1 MYVGKRLQA
10 RLLERYGVTMSE
22 NKAATDRQWQMEKE
36 HLKECRALIAANID
50 AYEQQF
56 EKRHKETKALFD
68 EVQSGNVE
76 LYDQMMASKSL
87 EEHSFNQLH
96 KNKAAYEKPFFGRID
111 YRNLDERLF
120 ESIYIGKHGV
130 FKNKTDVAV
139 VDWRAPISTVY
150 YENELGEGTYSIP
163 DSNSDGKGR
172 AYRIDL
178 SLKRTYDIENG
189 TLQGFYDS
197 DVAANDELLVKYL
210 SKNRDAV
217 LGDIIATIQKE
228 QNEIIRESPFH
239 NVLVQGVAGSGKTTV
254 AMHRISYIMYNYKE
268 RFTSNEFCI
277 VGGSDILIDYIT
289 GGLPELDVY
298 DVKHM
303 RMDELLVHLLKRE
316 WKKNYKIVPPSPDLA
331 WKSKM
336 LFANELEHYLQ
347 MLRDRI
353 LANCVVC
360 DEDIGMLLSQK
371 NNDDFI
377 KGNPS
382 YSINRLLVTL
392 DERLRARIKLQC
404 QGREE
409 IGIFKKKLAQYKNYF
424 GSHCYK
430 GSVVSLYVQFLEAYG
445 NTYYIDMEQVIGNVS
460 RGVFDVYD
468 VAAMLLIYYR
478 TLQKKPDDEYGQIF
492 IDEAQDFGPIVYYA
506 LRTVLPAC
514 YFTIMGD
521 VSQNVNYECGMN
533 EWTDMK
539 QKIFDGS
546 GDRFRVLAKS
556 YRNTIEISDFAGK
569 ILSSASRGAY
579 KIEPVIRH
587 GEPVHFVESISME
600 EAAGLSADIISDM
613 QQKGYETLAVI
624 CFSDEEKE
632 YVTRRLSRQ
641 VQVTDSDKSG
651 FSKGVM
657 VLTVPETKGLEFDC
671 VLLWKPDL
679 EGYKDN
685 PKLAKLLYVAA
696 TRALHEL
703 FVVK

>member
-1 MYVGKRLQA
+1 
-10 RLLERYGVTMSE
+10 MSE
-22 NKAATDRQWQMEKE
+22 NKAATDRQWQMEKK

-76 LYDQMMASKSL
+76 LYDQMMASRSL

-96 KNKAAYEKPFFGRID
+96 KNQAAYEKPFFGRID

-189 TLQGFYDS
+189 VLQGFYDS

-316 WKKNYKIVPPSPDLA
+316 WKKKHKIVPPSPDLA

-430 GSVVSLYVQFLEAYG
+430 GSVANLYVQFLETYG

-478 TLQKKPDDEYGQIF
+478 ALQKKPDDEFGQIF

-641 VQVTDSDKSG
+641 IQVTDSDKSG

-703 FVVK
+703 FVMK

>member
-1 MYVGKRLQA
+1 
-10 RLLERYGVTMSE
+10 MSE
-22 NKAATDRQWQMEKE
+22 NKAATDRQWQMEKK
-36 HLKECRALIAANID
+36 HLKECRALIATNID

-76 LYDQMMASKSL
+76 LYDQMMASRSL

-96 KNKAAYEKPFFGRID
+96 KNQAAYEKPFFGRID

-189 TLQGFYDS
+189 VLQGFYDS

-316 WKKNYKIVPPSPDLA
+316 WKKKHKIVPPSPDLA

-430 GSVVSLYVQFLEAYG
+430 GSVANLYVQFLETYG

-478 TLQKKPDDEYGQIF
+478 ALQKKPDDEFGQIF

-539 QKIFDGS
+539 QKMFDGS

-679 EGYKDN
+679 EGYRDN

>member
-1 MYVGKRLQA
+1 
-10 RLLERYGVTMSE
+10 MSE

-316 WKKNYKIVPPSPDLA
+316 WKKKYKIVPPSPDLA

-478 TLQKKPDDEYGQIF
+478 ALQKKPDDEFGQIF

-679 EGYKDN
+679 EGYRDN

>member
-1 MYVGKRLQA
+1 M
-10 RLLERYGVTMSE
+10 
-22 NKAATDRQWQMEKE
+22 
-36 HLKECRALIAANID
+36 
-50 AYEQQF
+50 
-56 EKRHKETKALFD
+56 
-68 EVQSGNVE
+68 
-76 LYDQMMASKSL
+76 
-87 EEHSFNQLH
+87 
-96 KNKAAYEKPFFGRID
+96 
-111 YRNLDERLF
+111 
-120 ESIYIGKHGV
+120 
-130 FKNKTDVAV
+130 

-316 WKKNYKIVPPSPDLA
+316 WKKKYKIVPPSPDLA

-377 KGNPS
+377 RGNPS

-478 TLQKKPDDEYGQIF
+478 TLQKKPDDEFGQIF

-569 ILSSASRGAY
+569 ILSSASRG
-579 KIEPVIRH
+579 H
-587 GEPVHFVESISME
+587 
-600 EAAGLSADIISDM
+600 
-613 QQKGYETLAVI
+613 
-624 CFSDEEKE
+624 
-632 YVTRRLSRQ
+632 
-641 VQVTDSDKSG
+641 
-651 FSKGVM
+651 
-657 VLTVPETKGLEFDC
+657 TK
-671 VLLWKPDL
+671 
-679 EGYKDN
+679 
-685 PKLAKLLYVAA
+685 
-696 TRALHEL
+696 
-703 FVVK
+703 